1 MLYYH
6 QKATKEGK
14 ARRIMKGEKTMKR
27 LSKDA
32 ADIMNGLRSAIKTH
46 SCPSA
51 SAEEQKIAKAI
62 YNEIYL
68 MISEGTLDGMIVP
81 EKFHDGESTQEMLCW
96 NASGEI
102 SGIQKPE

>member
-1 MLYYH
+1 
-6 QKATKEGK
+6 
-14 ARRIMKGEKTMKR
+14 MKR

-51 SAEEQKIAKAI
+51 SAEERKIAKAI
-62 YNEIYL
+62 YDEIYL

-81 EKFHDGESTQEMLCW
+81 EGFRNDEKIPETLCW
-96 NASGEI
+96 NVSGEV